1 MPSRDELTFFLY
13 RDGYQPQ
20 ELYLGHLVF
29 DFLFHQ
35 VLAAESTRETVR
47 KWLSVSTH
55 EYIIRKLAPVL
66 WRPKI
71 WMLTGVY
78 EFDDCTSFTWETSN
92 KSGEVGVA
100 SEILA
105 LLGVPLGMGMTVNV
119 GRGQYRKQTFPGTA
133 IWAAQYQLIDPEYL
147 HVGSGERHKQ
157 PPEPAQLRLRLKEIY
172 SVKGAVF
179 RAGRGKSSALR
190 KEIDEREPK
199 PEKVDPNNTAVVHLA
214 GELSTA
220 QGDASEWEEEFW
232 DRYGEAE
239 KEWAAAK
246 DAKE

>member
-1 MPSRDELTFFLY
+1 
-13 RDGYQPQ
+13 
-20 ELYLGHLVF
+20 
-29 DFLFHQ
+29 
-35 VLAAESTRETVR
+35 
-47 KWLSVSTH
+47 
-55 EYIIRKLAPVL
+55 
-66 WRPKI
+66 
-71 WMLTGVY
+71 MLTGVY

-119 GRGQYRKQTFPGTA
+119 GRGQYTKQTFPGTTV
-133 IWAAQYQLIDPEYL
+133 WAAQYQLIDPEYL
-147 HVGSGERHKQ
+147 RVGSSERHKQ
-157 PPEPAQLRLRLKEIY
+157 PPEPVQLRLQLKEIY

-190 KEIDEREPK
+190 KENDEREPK